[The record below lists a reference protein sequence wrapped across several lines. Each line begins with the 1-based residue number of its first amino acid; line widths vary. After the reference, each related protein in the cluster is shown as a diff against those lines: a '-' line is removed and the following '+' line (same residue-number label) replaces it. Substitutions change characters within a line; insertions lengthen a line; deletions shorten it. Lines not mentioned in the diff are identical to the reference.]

1 MKCPKC
7 QTEVSPDDKFC
18 RECAHNLRKTGDLPL
33 KDYHEP
39 HSDAPKHLTDRSS
52 FVAEI
57 PHLKTFV
64 TVKKRLDPLL
74 YVECSRCGAVKV
86 EGNELVMVLKEL
98 DEELWMNIA
107 GLEDRRALAKLYHKM
122 LSSIVKSIPT
132 SEEIAKLEISLY
144 EYTDRE
150 MAFYDPNKQ
159 FSELYDWNAK
169 YSEVLLINHGECDC
183 FKDTKESSEWESFC
197 IEEYEGEDA

>member
-1 MKCPKC
+1 MLMS
-7 QTEVSPDDKFC
+7 E
-18 RECAHNLRKTGDLPL
+18 
-33 KDYHEP
+33 
-39 HSDAPKHLTDRSS
+39 

-57 PHLKTFV
+57 PDLKTFV
-64 TVKKRLDPLL
+64 TIKKRLDPLL

-86 EGNELVMVLKEL
+86 QGNELVMVLKEL

-107 GLEDRRALAKLYHKM
+107 DLEDRYTLTKLYYKM
-122 LSSIVKSIPT
+122 LSSIVRTIPT
-132 SEEIAKLEISLY
+132 SEEIAELERSLY

-169 YSEVLLINHGECDC
+169 YLEVLLINHGECDC
-183 FKDTKESSEWESFC
+183 FKGTKESSEWESFC
-197 IEEYEGEDA
+197 IEEKEGEDA